1 MPNKIPEIKNDII
14 KLINVNKIAENI
26 ANLIDIK
33 PDGIGLN
40 FFIGCIL
47 SSFTSR
53 ESFNR

>member
-14 KLINVNKIAENI
+14 KLINVNKIAKNI